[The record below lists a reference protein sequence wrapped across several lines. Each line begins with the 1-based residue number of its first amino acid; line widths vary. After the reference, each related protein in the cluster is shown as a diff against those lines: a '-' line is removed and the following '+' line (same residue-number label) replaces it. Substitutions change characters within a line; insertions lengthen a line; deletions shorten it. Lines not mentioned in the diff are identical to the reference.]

1 MKKGKQMKKEKQMK
15 KGKQTKKRNT
25 QKRKKRNTSQK
36 KTQKSKYPYV
46 KQLIVKKRMTD
57 QKIKDKQGHFFNA
70 THYDTIIKRDTD
82 VYWIDEN
89 NNKQLLLSF
98 RKNVIP
104 QNMCNIA
111 FNSLKDEAKKTHPN
125 RGAAAG
131 MVDIKNLPNYVGE
144 IVKVDKYRVFYK
156 NKKDNKLSKDNIGNM
171 VSSGII
177 GYYDQPDRNNKN
189 RSKNEVPCRLT
200 QFTRDE
206 VENWKQVQPF
216 IKKIDS
222 LFKKLVPNRHKAQ
235 LQRARKTSKFQI
247 KDTAFSTLT
256 LNYNFRT
263 ATHRDK
269 GDLEEGFGNLV
280 VLEKPGIKYSGGYLG
295 FPQFKVAVDLRQGD
309 FLAMDVHQWHSNTKL
324 TGKTILNKRGKR
336 EPTYGRL
343 SVVCYL
349 RKNMIKCAKK

>member
-1 MKKGKQMKKEKQMK
+1 MKSKILRRRKRKRKRKR
-15 KGKQTKKRNT
+15 TKK
-25 QKRKKRNTSQK
+25 
-36 KTQKSKYPYV
+36 KSKHPLV
-46 KQLIVKKRMTD
+46 RQLIVKKRLTD
-57 QKIKDKQGHFFNA
+57 QGIKDKQGHFFN
-70 THYDTIIKRDTD
+70 TSHYDTIIKSDAD

-89 NNKQLLLSF
+89 NNKRLLLSF

-111 FNSLKDEAKKTHPN
+111 FNSLKDEAQKTHPN

-131 MVDIKNLPNYVGE
+131 MVDIKNLPNYVGK

-156 NKKDNKLSKDNIGNM
+156 NKKDNKLSRDNIGNM

-189 RSKNEVPCRLT
+189 RSKNDVPCRLT

-222 LFKKLVPNRHKAQ
+222 LFKRLVPDRHKAQ
-235 LQRARKTSKFQI
+235 LQRARKTPKFQI

-280 VLEKPGIKYSGGYLG
+280 VLEKTGARYEGGYLG

-309 FLAMDVHQWHSNTKL
+309 FIAMDVHQWHCNTKL
-324 TGKTILNKRGKR
+324 IGKTTLNKRGKR
-336 EPTYGRL
+336 VPAYGRL

-349 RKNMIKCAKK
+349 RKNMIKCANKN

>member
-1 MKKGKQMKKEKQMK
+1 MKNIKTKISRKRKNRNKK
-15 KGKQTKKRNT
+15 TKKSRH
-25 QKRKKRNTSQK
+25 QPVR
-36 KTQKSKYPYV
+36 
-46 KQLIVKKRMTD
+46 QLIVKKKMTD

-70 THYDTIIKRDTD
+70 VHYDTIVKSDVD

-89 NNKQLLLSF
+89 NNKRLLLSF

-104 QNMCNIA
+104 QNMCKIA
-111 FNSLKDEAKKTHPN
+111 FNSLKDEAQKTHPN

-131 MVDIKNLPNYVGE
+131 IVDIKNLPNYVGK

-189 RSKNEVPCRLT
+189 RSKNDVPCRLT

-222 LFKKLVPNRHKAQ
+222 LFKKIVPDRHKVQ
-235 LQRARKTSKFQI
+235 LHRARKTSKFQI

-263 ATHRDK
+263 ATHKDK
-269 GDLEEGFGNLV
+269 GDFEEGFGNLV
-280 VLEKPGIKYSGGYLG
+280 VLENPYTKYEGGYLG
-295 FPQFKVAVDLRQGD
+295 FPQFKVAVDPRQGD
-309 FLAMDVHQWHSNTKL
+309 FLAIDIHQWHGNTKL

-336 EPTYGRL
+336 VPAYGRL

-349 RKNMIKCAKK
+349 RKNMIKCAKN